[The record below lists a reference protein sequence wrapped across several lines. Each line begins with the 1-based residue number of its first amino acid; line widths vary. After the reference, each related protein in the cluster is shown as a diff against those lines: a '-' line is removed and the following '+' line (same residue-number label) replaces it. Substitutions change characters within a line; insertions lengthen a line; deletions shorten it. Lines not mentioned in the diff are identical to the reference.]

1 MIQDMK
7 TFFKLSQYSLGYKT
21 NLVMSIVFAICG
33 LFWEILT
40 IFAPDIMFLGFE
52 AGAYFLILAGAT
64 FAQTAFSVIYV
75 GIGASSIE
83 YRKILMRYSVL
94 FIAFLSLFSSIIAII
109 VHLIVL
115 VRDPEAGTNLPFTL
129 IQIGLFA
136 LCIQAYFAIAYKVY
150 AMSSVLFT
158 IVVIPV
164 MFIGT
169 YFDLYSKM
177 SSMPI
182 PLAIICCL
190 FFTVLGTGAYYGIT
204 RILYKKPLDPLAFRS
219 AMAKAS
225 K

>member
-1 MIQDMK
+1 MIKDMK
-7 TFFKLSQYSLGYKT
+7 TFFKLAQYSLGYKT
-21 NLVMSIVFAICG
+21 NLIMAIVFAICG
-33 LFWEILT
+33 LLWEILT
-40 IFAPDIMFLGFE
+40 IFASDILFLDFE

-94 FIAFLSLFSSIIAII
+94 FIAVLSLFSTMIAIMI
-109 VHLIVL
+109 HLIVL
-115 VRDPEAGTNLPFTL
+115 VREPESGRNLPFTL
-129 IQIGLFA
+129 LQIGLFSF
-136 LCIQAYFAIAYKVY
+136 CIQAYFAIAYKVY
-150 AMSSVLFT
+150 AMSSVLFS
-158 IVVIPV
+158 IVVIPL

-169 YFDLYSKM
+169 YFDLFSKM

-182 PLAIICCL
+182 SLAIICCL
-190 FFTVLGTGAYYGIT
+190 VFTVLGTCAYYGIT
-204 RILYKKPLDPLAFRS
+204 RLLYKKPLDPLAFRS